1 MRFLSQF
8 AVAAISLAVLSASC
22 SAASSPTSTIPSD
35 IDGVL
40 AASAAAMGNVDTV
53 RFGMLHSGAPV
64 YIDPADVVSFQ
75 EADGRFVAPTSADAL
90 LTVSALGL
98 TVEIGAVAI
107 DGKTCLSNFITGQL
121 EPAPAGYTFD
131 PATLFDPDLG
141 WRPLLAAGLSDVEW
155 IGTEELEDRPT
166 YHLRGLADQ
175 ERVELITAG
184 IVRGQDVILD
194 LWIDQETA
202 FVLAA
207 EFDADY
213 RGQETA
219 WRLTFRDYGEAM
231 QVTAPESCN
240 GG

>member
-1 MRFLSQF
+1 MRFHSPF
-8 AVAAISLAVLSASC
+8 AVGLVCLVVASVACSKESTAETLPPDAA
-22 SAASSPTSTIPSD
+22 T
-35 IDGVL
+35 VL
-40 AASAAAMGNVDTV
+40 AASADAMGEVETV
-53 RFGMLHSGAPV
+53 RFGMIHSGAPV
-64 YIDPADVVSFQ
+64 YIDPADVVAFK
-75 EADGRFVAPTSADAL
+75 EADGRFEAPTSADAL
-90 LTVSALGL
+90 LTVSAFGL

-107 DGKTCLSNFITGQL
+107 DGQTCLSNIITGEL

-141 WRPLLAAGLSDVEW
+141 WRPLLAEGLSQVEW
-155 IGTEELEDRPT
+155 VGSDEVDGRAT

-194 LWIDQETA
+194 LWIDQQTA
-202 FVLAA
+202 YVLAA

-213 RGQETA
+213 RGEATQ
-219 WRLTFRDYGEAM
+219 WRLTFRDYGKD
-231 QVTAPESCN
+231 VTVSAPESCD

>member
-1 MRFLSQF
+1 MRLHPRL
-8 AVAAISLAVLSASC
+8 AIGLISLAIVAATCSNETSAE
-22 SAASSPTSTIPSD
+22 TIPPDATS
-35 IDGVL
+35 VL
-40 AASAAAMGNVDTV
+40 AAAATAMGEVETV

-64 YIDPADVVSFQ
+64 YIDPADVVSFK

-90 LTVSALGL
+90 LTIGAVGL

-107 DGKTCLSNFITGQL
+107 DGETCLSNFITGEF

-141 WRPLLAAGLSDVEW
+141 WRPLLATGLSDIEW
-155 IGTEELEDRPT
+155 VGAEEVDGRAV
-166 YHLRGLADQ
+166 YHLRGLADR

-184 IVRGQDVILD
+184 IVQGQDVILD
-194 LWIDQETA
+194 VWIDQETGQ
-202 FVLAA
+202 VVVA

-213 RGQETA
+213 RGDATH
-219 WRLTFRDYGEAM
+219 WRLTFRDYGEEM
-231 QVTAPESCN
+231 TVIAPESCN